1 MIFITVCSKVIS
13 TSLCSCLFLISSYGP
28 PLVQRAS
35 YLPQHSSL
43 FGLVAQ
49 LIMIIFSLTA
59 LTVCL
64 LAQDVFPMVHIVQP
78 IWLMLQN
85 VSKTLVHVQYI
96 HIQFHFHMSLYKINT
111 FMIRKI
117 TLESNSSCINLS
129 LPLIIMIMVLLA
141 SINENNILSTSYF
154 LVSMETD
161 LVYVRVSSAIFCQ
174 RGDRMDDANCTA
186 PGWRGGI
193 LPQAFPPCCM
203 NPYVCKTTHSYL
215 IDQ

>member
-141 SINENNILSTSYF
+141 SINGTIHYQPVTF
-154 LVSMETD
+154 LFLWKLIQSMSEFHPRFFVREGIEWMMRIALLLGGVGVSFP
-161 LVYVRVSSAIFCQ
+161 RPS
-174 RGDRMDDANCTA
+174 
-186 PGWRGGI
+186 
-193 LPQAFPPCCM
+193 LPA
-203 NPYVCKTTHSYL
+203 V
-215 IDQ
+215 